1 MVGME
6 APVNPAL
13 WWASKSM
20 GGNRHDPSAG
30 RDAGE
35 HGMTYD
41 APFAGLKVVDLS
53 QGIAGPYCAM
63 LLAQHGAEV
72 IKVESLGDGDWART
86 LGTRY
91 GSHTAF
97 SIIGN
102 LGKRS
107 IAVDLK
113 TEAGKQVV
121 WRLVKGADVFLE
133 GFRPGVIKR
142 LGFDYGAVAAR
153 EPRLLYLSISGFGQ
167 TGPLAERPAMD
178 PVLQAYTG
186 LMNENRGEDGIPH
199 RVPVI
204 VVDMSTA
211 LYAFQALSAAL
222 YARRDESCG
231 RYIDVSLM
239 QAAAALQSIRL
250 MACHLE
256 GGTMKP
262 GGAPGGVFQI
272 ADGWMSIVA
281 INDRDWRSLCAAMEM
296 PNLADEPRF
305 ADSPSRLAN
314 SDALYAILRPVFAR
328 EPWTIWNERLTRAR
342 LMHERLN
349 NYADFVAQPHVKETG
364 LIQWL
369 GQAGLNAAVPVP
381 SLPGMPR
388 QENGTPRGTAPM
400 PGQHTRA
407 LLAEHGYAEAEI
419 EALLSKGAV
428 AAA

>member
-1 MVGME
+1 M
-6 APVNPAL
+6 
-13 WWASKSM
+13 S
-20 GGNRHDPSAG
+20 
-30 RDAGE
+30 
-35 HGMTYD
+35 YD
-41 APFAGLKVVDLS
+41 APFAGLKVIDLS

-72 IKVESLGDGDWART
+72 IKVEGIGEGDWART

-91 GSHTAF
+91 GSHSAY

-113 TEAGKQVV
+113 TEAGKRVL
-121 WRLVKGADVFLE
+121 WRLLEGADVFLE
-133 GFRPGVIKR
+133 GFRPGAIRR
-142 LGFDYGAVAAR
+142 LGFDYDSVAAR

-186 LMNENRGEDGIPH
+186 LMIENRGEDGIPH

-222 YARRDESCG
+222 YARRDETRG

-239 QAAAALQSIRL
+239 QAATALQSIRL

-262 GGAPGGVFQI
+262 GGGPVGVFRT
-272 ADGWMSIVA
+272 ADGWMSMVA
-281 INDRDWRSLCAAMEM
+281 INDRDWRALCAALQM
-296 PNLADEPRF
+296 PALADDPRF
-305 ADSPSRLAN
+305 ATPALRLAN
-314 SDALYAILRPVFAR
+314 DVALYAIVRPALAA
-328 EPWTIWNERLTRAR
+328 EPWAVWSKRLTEAR

-349 NYADFVAQPHVKETG
+349 SYAEFLDQPHVRETG

-369 GQAGLNAAVPVP
+369 TQAGLNRPVPVP
-381 SLPGMPR
+381 ALPGMLH
-388 QENGTPRGTAPM
+388 QLDGTARATAPVT
-400 PGQHTRA
+400 GQDTTSI
-407 LLAEHGYAEAEI
+407 LAEYGYSATEI
-419 EALLSKGAV
+419 EALLAQGTV
-428 AAA
+428 AAAA

>member
-1 MVGME
+1 M
-6 APVNPAL
+6 
-13 WWASKSM
+13 S
-20 GGNRHDPSAG
+20 
-30 RDAGE
+30 
-35 HGMTYD
+35 YD
-41 APFAGLKVVDLS
+41 APFAGLRVIDLS

-72 IKVESLGDGDWART
+72 IKVEGIGEGDWART

-91 GSHTAF
+91 GSHSAY

-113 TEAGKQVV
+113 TPAGKQVL
-121 WRLVKGADVFLE
+121 WRLLEGADVFLE
-133 GFRPGVIKR
+133 GFRPGAIRR
-142 LGFDYGAVAAR
+142 LGFDYDSVAAR

-167 TGPLAERPAMD
+167 SGPLAERPAMD

-186 LMNENRGEDGIPH
+186 LMIENRGEDGIPH

-222 YARRDESCG
+222 YARRDETRG
-231 RYIDVSLM
+231 RYLDVSLM
-239 QAAAALQSIRL
+239 QAATALQSIRL

-262 GGAPGGVFQI
+262 GGGPVGVFRI
-272 ADGWMSIVA
+272 ADGWMSMVA
-281 INDRDWRSLCAAMEM
+281 LNDRDWRALCAALQM
-296 PNLADEPRF
+296 PALADDPRF
-305 ADSPSRLAN
+305 ATPALRLAN
-314 SDALYAILRPVFAR
+314 DVALYAIVRPALAA
-328 EPWTIWNERLTRAR
+328 EPWAVWSRRLTEAR

-349 NYADFVAQPHVKETG
+349 SYAEFLDQPHVRETG

-369 GQAGLNAAVPVP
+369 TQAGLNRPVPVP
-381 SLPGMPR
+381 ALPGMLH
-388 QENGTPRGTAPM
+388 QLDGTPRATAPVT
-400 PGQHTRA
+400 GQDTTSI
-407 LLAEHGYAEAEI
+407 LAEYGYSAAEI
-419 EALLSKGAV
+419 EALLAQGTV
-428 AAA
+428 AT

>member
-1 MVGME
+1 MSYE
-6 APVNPAL
+6 
-13 WWASKSM
+13 
-20 GGNRHDPSAG
+20 
-30 RDAGE
+30 
-35 HGMTYD
+35 

-63 LLAQHGAEV
+63 LLAQYGAEV
-72 IKVESLGDGDWART
+72 IKVEGIGEGDWART

-91 GSHTAF
+91 GNHSAY

-102 LGKRS
+102 LGKKS

-113 TEAGKQVV
+113 SEAGKQVI
-121 WRLVKGADVFLE
+121 WRLMKGADVFLE

-142 LGFDYGAVAAR
+142 LGFDYDAVAAR

-167 TGPLAERPAMD
+167 SGPLSARPAMD

-222 YARRDESCG
+222 YARRDEPRG
-231 RYIDVSLM
+231 RYLEASLM
-239 QAAAALQSIRL
+239 QSATALQAIRL

-256 GGTMKP
+256 GGVMKP
-262 GGAPGGVFQI
+262 GGAPGGVFKI
-272 ADGWMSIVA
+272 ADGWMSLLA
-281 INDRDWRSLCAAMEM
+281 FNDRDFGILCKAMQM
-296 PNLADEPRF
+296 PALADDPRF
-305 ADSPSRLAN
+305 ASPALRLAN
-314 SDALYAILRPVFAR
+314 DVALYAVVRPAIAA
-328 EPWTIWNERLTRAR
+328 EPWTVWNRRLTEAG

-349 NYADFVAQPHVKETG
+349 SYAEFLDQPHVRETG

-369 GQAGLNAAVPVP
+369 TQVGLNRPVPVP
-381 SLPGMPR
+381 TLPGMLA
-388 QENGTPRGTAPM
+388 QADGTLRGSAPVT
-400 PGQHTRA
+400 GQHTA
-407 LLAEHGYAEAEI
+407 EILAAHGYAAAEI
-419 EALLSKGAV
+419 DSLLAQGAIAN
-428 AAA
+428 AA

>member
-1 MVGME
+1 M
-6 APVNPAL
+6 
-13 WWASKSM
+13 S
-20 GGNRHDPSAG
+20 
-30 RDAGE
+30 
-35 HGMTYD
+35 YD

-72 IKVESLGDGDWART
+72 IKVEGIGEGDWART

-91 GSHTAF
+91 GSHSAY

-102 LGKRS
+102 LGKKS

-113 TEAGKQVV
+113 SDAGKQVL
-121 WRLVKGADVFLE
+121 WRLLEGADVFLE
-133 GFRPGVIKR
+133 GFRPGAIRR
-142 LGFDYGAVAAR
+142 LGFDYDSVAAR

-167 TGPLAERPAMD
+167 SGPLAERPAMD

-186 LMNENRGEDGIPH
+186 LMIENRGEDGIPH

-211 LYAFQALSAAL
+211 LYAFQALSPAL
-222 YARRDESCG
+222 YARRDEARG

-239 QAAAALQSIRL
+239 QAATALQSIRL

-262 GGAPGGVFQI
+262 GGAPGGVFQV
-272 ADGWMSIVA
+272 ADGWLSMVA
-281 INDRDWRSLCAAMEM
+281 INDRDWRALCAALQM
-296 PNLADEPRF
+296 PALADDARF
-305 ADSPSRLAN
+305 ATPAARLAN
-314 SDALYAILRPVFAR
+314 DVALYAIVRPALAA
-328 EPWTIWNERLTRAR
+328 EPWAVWSQRLTEAR

-349 NYADFVAQPHVKETG
+349 SYAEFLDQPHVRETG

-369 GQAGLNAAVPVP
+369 TQAGLNRPVPVP
-381 SLPGMPR
+381 ALPGMLH
-388 QENGTPRGTAPM
+388 QLDGTPRATAPVT
-400 PGQHTRA
+400 GQDTRS
-407 LLAEHGYAEAEI
+407 LLAESGYSAAEI
-419 EALLSKGAV
+419 EALLAEGTV

>member
-1 MVGME
+1 M
-6 APVNPAL
+6 
-13 WWASKSM
+13 S
-20 GGNRHDPSAG
+20 
-30 RDAGE
+30 
-35 HGMTYD
+35 YD
-41 APFAGLKVVDLS
+41 APFAGLKVIDLS

-72 IKVESLGDGDWART
+72 IKVEGIGEGDWART

-91 GSHTAF
+91 GSHSAY

-113 TEAGKQVV
+113 TEAGKRVL
-121 WRLVKGADVFLE
+121 WRLLEGADVFLE
-133 GFRPGVIKR
+133 GFRPGAIRR
-142 LGFDYGAVAAR
+142 LGFDYDSVAAR

-186 LMNENRGEDGIPH
+186 LMIENRGEDGIPH

-222 YARRDESCG
+222 YARRDETRG

-239 QAAAALQSIRL
+239 QAATALQSIRL

-262 GGAPGGVFQI
+262 GGVPGGVFQM
-272 ADGWMSIVA
+272 ADGWLSMVA
-281 INDRDWRSLCAAMEM
+281 INDRDWRALCAALQM
-296 PNLADEPRF
+296 PALADDPRF
-305 ADSPSRLAN
+305 ATPALRLAN
-314 SDALYAILRPVFAR
+314 DMALYAIVRPALAA
-328 EPWTIWNERLTRAR
+328 EPWAVWSKRLTEAR

-349 NYADFVAQPHVKETG
+349 SYAEFLDQPHVRETG

-369 GQAGLNAAVPVP
+369 TQAGLNRPVPVP
-381 SLPGMPR
+381 ALPGMLH
-388 QENGTPRGTAPM
+388 QLDGTKRATAPVT
-400 PGQHTRA
+400 GQDTTSI
-407 LLAEHGYAEAEI
+407 LAEYGYSAAEI
-419 EALLSKGAV
+419 EALLAQGAV
-428 AAA
+428 AA

>member
-1 MVGME
+1 MVRGM
-6 APVNPAL
+6 
-13 WWASKSM
+13 S
-20 GGNRHDPSAG
+20 
-30 RDAGE
+30 
-35 HGMTYD
+35 YD

-63 LLAQHGAEV
+63 LLAQYGAEV
-72 IKVESLGDGDWART
+72 IKVEGIGEGDWART

-91 GSHTAF
+91 GSHSAY

-102 LGKRS
+102 LGKKS

-113 TEAGKQVV
+113 SEAGKQVV
-121 WRLVKGADVFLE
+121 WRLLEGADVFLE
-133 GFRPGVIKR
+133 GFRPGVIRR
-142 LGFDYGAVAAR
+142 LGFDYDSVAKR

-222 YARRDESCG
+222 YARRDEPRG
-231 RYIDVSLM
+231 RYLEASLM
-239 QAAAALQSIRL
+239 QAATALQAIRL

-262 GGAPGGVFQI
+262 GGAPGGVFKI
-272 ADGWMSIVA
+272 ADGWMSLLA
-281 INDRDWRSLCAAMEM
+281 FNDRDFRTLCKAMQM
-296 PNLADEPRF
+296 PALADDPRF
-305 ADSPSRLAN
+305 ASSAQRLAN
-314 SDALYAILRPVFAR
+314 DVALYAIVRPAIAA
-328 EPWTIWNERLTRAR
+328 EPWTTWNRRLTQAG

-349 NYADFVAQPHVKETG
+349 SYAEFLDQPHVRETG

-369 GQAGLNAAVPVP
+369 TQAGFNRAVPVP
-381 SLPGMPR
+381 TLPGMLA
-388 QENGTPRGTAPM
+388 QADGTPRGTAPVI
-400 PGQHTRA
+400 GQHTTEI
-407 LLAEHGYAEAEI
+407 LAAHGYAAAEI
-419 EALLSKGAV
+419 DVLLTQGAIAK
-428 AAA
+428 AA

>member
-1 MVGME
+1 M
-6 APVNPAL
+6 
-13 WWASKSM
+13 S
-20 GGNRHDPSAG
+20 
-30 RDAGE
+30 
-35 HGMTYD
+35 YD

-63 LLAQHGAEV
+63 LLAQHGADV

-86 LGTRY
+86 LGVRY

-113 TEAGKQVV
+113 SEAGKKVV
-121 WRLVKGADVFLE
+121 WRLLEGADVFIE

-142 LGFDYGAVAAR
+142 LGFDYEAAAAR

-167 TGPLAERPAMD
+167 AGPLAERPAMD

-211 LYAFQALSAAL
+211 LYAFQALSTAL
-222 YARRDESCG
+222 YARRNEARG
-231 RYIDVSLM
+231 RHIDVSLM
-239 QAAAALQSIRL
+239 QSAAALQSIRL

-272 ADGWMSIVA
+272 ADGWMSMVA
-281 INDRDWRSLCAAMEM
+281 LNDRDWRSLCAAMEM
-296 PNLADEPRF
+296 PSLADEPRF
-305 ADSPSRLAN
+305 ASPASRVAN
-314 SDALYAILRPVFAR
+314 SEALYAILRPAFAR
-328 EPWTIWNERLTRAR
+328 EPWKVWSERLTRAR

-349 NYADFVAQPHVKETG
+349 SYADYIVQPHVEATG
-364 LIQWL
+364 AIHWL
-369 GQAGLNAAVPVP
+369 SQAGLDNPVP
-381 SLPGMPR
+381 MPALPGLPPL
-388 QENGTPRGTAPM
+388 QDGTPRATAPVT
-400 PGQHTRA
+400 GQHSRA
-407 LLAEHGYAEAEI
+407 ILAEHGYADAEI
-419 EALLSKGAV
+419 EALIAQGVLATGSA
-428 AAA
+428 

>member
-1 MVGME
+1 M
-6 APVNPAL
+6 
-13 WWASKSM
+13 S
-20 GGNRHDPSAG
+20 
-30 RDAGE
+30 
-35 HGMTYD
+35 YD

-72 IKVESLGDGDWART
+72 IKVEGIGEGDWART

-91 GSHTAF
+91 GSHSAY

-102 LGKRS
+102 LGKKS

-113 TEAGKQVV
+113 SDAGKHVL
-121 WRLVKGADVFLE
+121 WRLLEGADVFLE
-133 GFRPGVIKR
+133 GFRPGAIRR
-142 LGFDYGAVAAR
+142 LGFDYESVAAR

-167 TGPLAERPAMD
+167 SGPLSERPAMD

-186 LMNENRGEDGIPH
+186 LMIENRGDDGIPH

-222 YARRDESCG
+222 YARRDETRG

-239 QAAAALQSIRL
+239 QAATALQSIRL

-262 GGAPGGVFQI
+262 GGVPGGVFRM
-272 ADGWMSIVA
+272 ADGWMSMVA
-281 INDRDWRSLCAAMEM
+281 INDRDWRALCAAMEM
-296 PNLADEPRF
+296 PALADDPRF
-305 ADSPSRLAN
+305 ATPAARLAN
-314 SDALYAILRPVFAR
+314 DVALYAIVRPALAA
-328 EPWTIWNERLTRAR
+328 EPWAVWSQRLTEAR

-349 NYADFVAQPHVKETG
+349 SYAEFLDQPHVRETG

-369 GQAGLNAAVPVP
+369 TQAGLNRPVPVP
-381 SLPGMPR
+381 ALPGMLH
-388 QENGTPRGTAPM
+388 QLDGTPRATAPVT
-400 PGQHTRA
+400 GQDTRS
-407 LLAEHGYAEAEI
+407 LLAESGYSAAEI
-419 EALLSKGAV
+419 EALLTQGTV

>member
-1 MVGME
+1 M
-6 APVNPAL
+6 
-13 WWASKSM
+13 S
-20 GGNRHDPSAG
+20 
-30 RDAGE
+30 
-35 HGMTYD
+35 YD
-41 APFAGLKVVDLS
+41 APFAGLKVIDLS

-72 IKVESLGDGDWART
+72 IKVEGIGEGDWART

-91 GSHTAF
+91 GSHSAY

-113 TEAGKQVV
+113 TEAGKQVL
-121 WRLVKGADVFLE
+121 WRLLKGADVFLE
-133 GFRPGVIKR
+133 GFRPGAIRR
-142 LGFDYGAVAAR
+142 LGFDYDSVAAR

-186 LMNENRGEDGIPH
+186 LMIENRGEDGIPH

-222 YARRDESCG
+222 YARRDETRG

-239 QAAAALQSIRL
+239 QAATALQSIRL

-262 GGAPGGVFQI
+262 GGGPVGVFRT
-272 ADGWMSIVA
+272 ADGWMSMVA
-281 INDRDWRSLCAAMEM
+281 INDRDWRALCAALQM
-296 PNLADEPRF
+296 PALADDPRF
-305 ADSPSRLAN
+305 ATPALRLAN
-314 SDALYAILRPVFAR
+314 DVALYAIVRPALAA
-328 EPWTIWNERLTRAR
+328 EPWAVWSKRLTEAR

-349 NYADFVAQPHVKETG
+349 SYAEFLDQPHVRETG

-369 GQAGLNAAVPVP
+369 TQAGLNRPVPVP
-381 SLPGMPR
+381 ALPGMLH
-388 QENGTPRGTAPM
+388 QLDGTARATAPVT
-400 PGQHTRA
+400 GQDTTSI
-407 LLAEHGYAEAEI
+407 LAAYGYSAAEI
-419 EALLSKGAV
+419 ETLLAQGTV
-428 AAA
+428 AAAA